1 MRDVVYLDQIEQ
13 AEALL
18 KPQRIETLRQL
29 AERPLPVA
37 ERAAGEVLSLPMFPH
52 MTDRQV
58 DYVCESLAEALRAAA
73 VGSEAAS
80 A

>member
-1 MRDVVYLDQIEQ
+1 MHYPVPCHRQ
-13 AEALL
+13 
-18 KPQRIETLRQL
+18 PPLRRF

-73 VGSEAAS
+73 VGSEAAN
-80 A
+80 AQ

>member
-1 MRDVVYLDQIEQ
+1 VHYPVPCHRQ
-13 AEALL
+13 
-18 KPQRIETLRQL
+18 PPLRQL

-58 DYVCESLAEALRAAA
+58 DYVCESLAGALRAAA
-73 VGSEAAS
+73 VDSETAS
-80 A
+80 AQ